1 MPTLSSYSVILNKIQ
16 FNQRYMMHVFLIEVF
31 IYVEKIKLFYCL
43 SESDL
48 KVLTKYYLVYMNFKS
63 YQLYWDNHILY
74 VNSVKKKI
82 RPNNFCTLYMYLPV
96 ESPFSGVQNEIA
108 IVRNCDANKLLFKI

>member
-1 MPTLSSYSVILNKIQ
+1 MNTMKGTFFS
-16 FNQRYMMHVFLIEVF
+16 
-31 IYVEKIKLFYCL
+31 YVEKIKLFYCL